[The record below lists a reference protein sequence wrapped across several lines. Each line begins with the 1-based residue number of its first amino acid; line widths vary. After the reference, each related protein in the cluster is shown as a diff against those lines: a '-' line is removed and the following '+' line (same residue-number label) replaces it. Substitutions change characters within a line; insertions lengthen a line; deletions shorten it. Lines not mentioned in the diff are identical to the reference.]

1 MTEGIEIPDQEKIRT
16 FGEMETYLGILEV
29 GTIKQVEMKE
39 KNEKNMPGEREKY
52 SKLNYIA
59 EISSKRKSS
68 GLFLL

>member
-1 MTEGIEIPDQEKIRT
+1 MMEGIEIPDQEKIRT

-39 KNEKNMPGEREKY
+39 KKMSREREKY

-59 EISSKRKSS
+59 EISLKRKSS